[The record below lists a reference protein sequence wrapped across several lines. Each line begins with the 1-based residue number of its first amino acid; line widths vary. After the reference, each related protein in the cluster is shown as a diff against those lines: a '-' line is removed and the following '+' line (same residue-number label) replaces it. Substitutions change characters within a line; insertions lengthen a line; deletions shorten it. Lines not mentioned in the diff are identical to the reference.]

1 MPESLEIV
9 VGGTPNPNAVKLTL
23 NRTVATKG
31 ETYRLPA
38 QSGAGQVGGDP
49 SVIAAPWAQ
58 ALLRI
63 PGIVGVFGINNFISM
78 NKTPEASWEAII
90 PKAQEALR
98 QVWGTQPGG

>member
-1 MPESLEIV
+1 MPEPLEIL

-31 ETYRLPA
+31 ETYR
-38 QSGAGQVGGDP
+38 GDP
-49 SVIAAPWAQ
+49 SAIGAPWAK
-58 ALLRI
+58 ALLSI
-63 PGIVGVFGINNFISM
+63 PGIVGVFGINNFISV

-98 QVWGTQPGG
+98 QVWEQPGG

>member
-1 MPESLEIV
+1 MPESLDII

-38 QSGAGQVGGDP
+38 PGVSGQAGGDP
-49 SVIAAPWAQ
+49 SMITAPWAK
-58 ALLRI
+58 ALLSI
-63 PGIVGVFGINNFISM
+63 PGIVGVFGINNFISV

-98 QVWGTQPGG
+98 QVWATQPGG